1 MGHGRWDEDSRVT
14 YRSFADTATKA
25 HGVRDVYTSTKMNTV
40 LDPKGIKI
48 RESCDSEDNP
58 NSNAIIIGLD
68 VTGSMGMIAHSLAK
82 EGLGTLI
89 EGIIDTKPV
98 EDPHIMFMAIGDEIF
113 DSAPLQVS
121 QFEPDIRIVQQL
133 KDIYV
138 EQGGGGNDVEGYH
151 LPWYFAANLTK
162 IDCFDK
168 RGRKGYLFT
177 VGDELPPKGLTK
189 RDIKKVFGVDVQT
202 DYTSAELLE
211 KASEQYHVF
220 HLIVEQGSF
229 AHRALPRVTGQ
240 WRELLGKRAVLLSD
254 YNHMSQVILSI
265 MKVSEGENPEEV
277 VASWEDRAIR
287 ETVKHALFD

>member
-1 MGHGRWDEDSRVT
+1 MGRGRWDDDSRTT
-14 YRSFADTATKA
+14 YRSFADTATTAKS
-25 HGVRDVYTSTKMNTV
+25 VREVYTSTRINEV
-40 LDPKGIKI
+40 LNPKSIKL
-48 RESCDSEDNP
+48 RESCDSEENP

-89 EGIIDTKPV
+89 EGIIDSKPV
-98 EDPHIMFMAIGDEIF
+98 EDPHIMFMAIGDEIY

-177 VGDELPPKGLTK
+177 VGDELPPKDLRK
-189 RDIKKVFGVDVQT
+189 ASINKVFGIDEQT
-202 DYTSAELLE
+202 DYSSAELLE
-211 KASEQYHVF
+211 KASERYHVF

-229 AHRALPRVTGQ
+229 AQRALQKVTGQ
-240 WRELLGKRAVLLSD
+240 WRELLGKRAILLSD
-254 YNHMSQVILSI
+254 YNHMPQVILAA
-265 MKVSEGENPEEV
+265 MRVSEGENPEEV
-277 VASWEDRAIR
+277 VASFQDAGIR
-287 ETVKHALFD
+287 KTVKHALFD